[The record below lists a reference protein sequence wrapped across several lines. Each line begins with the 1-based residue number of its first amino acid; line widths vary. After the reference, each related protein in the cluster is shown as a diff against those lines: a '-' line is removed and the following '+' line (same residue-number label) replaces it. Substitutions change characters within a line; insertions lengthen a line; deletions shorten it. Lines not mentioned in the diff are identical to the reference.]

1 MKRSVVIPGNFVSH
15 KSVCLFVGCAALV
28 GCSRQTAPS
37 LQPPKGAQQKVAS
50 TQPPAAPE
58 VVITKLE
65 TSQERANYLR
75 ELGRDSAFEPQK
87 HVEMLQQF
95 TNDSDRDVAIAAQE
109 LLDRK

>member
-1 MKRSVVIPGNFVSH
+1 
-15 KSVCLFVGCAALV
+15 
-28 GCSRQTAPS
+28 
-37 LQPPKGAQQKVAS
+37 
-50 TQPPAAPE
+50 
-58 VVITKLE
+58 VITKLE